1 MKKIFY
7 IITFSLMQLILYS
20 QDTIKSDIYQIVYSQ
35 ALEQPLHI
43 EYKVLCPFGKESRAG
58 MSFWKPDSIHTSDGA
73 DYEDNI
79 WDRGHMVPANS
90 FNCNRE
96 ILYETFNYINIA
108 LQHRSLNRGVWAR
121 LEQFEKDLAKF
132 YEVIVEIDVIF
143 KGPPNRLITGAFVP
157 SGFKKIIKFD
167 NKQIVLYFPNEDTR
181 GSVWYDFIISE

>member
-7 IITFSLMQLILYS
+7 IIAFSLMQLILYS

-35 ALEQPLHI
+35 ALEQPLYI
-43 EYKVLCPFGKESRAG
+43 KYKVLCPFGKESRTG

-96 ILYETFNYINIA
+96 MLYATFNYINSA
-108 LQHRSLNRGVWAR
+108 LQHRSLNRGVWSR
-121 LEQFEKDLAKF
+121 LELFEKDLAKF
-132 YEVIVEIDVIF
+132 YEVTVEINVIF

-157 SGFKKIIKFD
+157 SGFKKTIKFD
-167 NKQIVLYFPNEDTR
+167 NKQIIMYFPNKDTS
-181 GSVWYDFIISE
+181 GSSWYDFIITD